1 MYPIHYPTL
10 KIEEAE
16 WRAEAARHR
25 LAATAGRRW
34 WSWRTR
40 PDAPS
45 VPARHLHAVP
55 RPAPAPAAA
64 PSTGP
69 TVAAPTAAAVA
80 AERNDVLVG
89 R

>member
-34 WSWRTR
+34 WSWRSR
-40 PDAPS
+40 PEAAPS

-55 RPAPAPAAA
+55 RPAPAAA
-64 PSTGP
+64 STPGP

>member
-25 LAATAGRRW
+25 LAATAGGTRHRW
-34 WSWRTR
+34 WSRR
-40 PDAPS
+40 PRPATATGGAVPAPMPSAAAPAS
-45 VPARHLHAVP
+45 VPAPVP
-55 RPAPAPAAA
+55 GG
-64 PSTGP
+64 S
-69 TVAAPTAAAVA
+69 VAGGDD
-80 AERNDVLVG
+80 RVLVG